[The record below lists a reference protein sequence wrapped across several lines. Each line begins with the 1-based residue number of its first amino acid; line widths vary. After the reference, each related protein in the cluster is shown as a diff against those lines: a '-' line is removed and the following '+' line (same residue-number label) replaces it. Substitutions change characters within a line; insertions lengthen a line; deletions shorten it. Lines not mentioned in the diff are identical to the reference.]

1 MVKRFFV
8 VVMVALIGFIF
19 VSSSSFGEIE
29 DELAFIVKNNPV
41 NTKIEKKAIDFTF
54 KEVSEA
60 KLAFMGLIRL
70 YQLFISSQDKPA
82 CSFTFNCSRFG
93 MLAIRKYGIF
103 FGALMTSDR
112 LQRCNGLGR
121 KYYPIDSETGL
132 AVDYHIDAY
141 YLGKT
146 KKITNKP

>member
-1 MVKRFFV
+1 
-8 VVMVALIGFIF
+8 MVALIGFIF

-29 DELAFIVKNNPV
+29 DDLAFIVKNNP
-41 NTKIEKKAIDFTF
+41 IETEIKEEAPDFTF
-54 KEVSEA
+54 REVSEA
-60 KLAFMGLIRL
+60 KLAFMGLIHL

-82 CSFTFNCSRFG
+82 CNFTFSCSRFG
-93 MLAIRKYGIF
+93 MSAIRKYGIF

-132 AVDYHIDAY
+132 AVDYPIDTY

>member
-1 MVKRFFV
+1 VI
-8 VVMVALIGFIF
+8 VALIGFIF
-19 VSSSSFGEIE
+19 VSSSSFGETE
-29 DELAFIVKNNPV
+29 DELAFILKNNPME
-41 NTKIEKKAIDFTF
+41 TKKGKEAVDFTF

-82 CSFTFNCSRFG
+82 CIFAFNCSRFA
-93 MLAIRKYGIF
+93 MSAIRKYGIF
-103 FGALMTSDR
+103 FGNLMTSDR

-121 KYYPIDSETGL
+121 KYYSIDSETGL

-146 KKITNKP
+146 KKNNQ